1 MEPAA
6 LRPVPAYD
14 DRTAVLFNMRL
25 LAENN
30 KPDSAA
36 ELAELVQSEDGLNVI
51 TSMPEV
57 FNVILVA
64 CNSVQKCEI
73 LVTAGAKS
81 NALIGPLALREAKKR
96 GIQDLIRYWERAVNT
111 KPETE

>member
-14 DRTAVLFNMRL
+14 DRIAVLFNMRL

-30 KPDSAA
+30 KPGSAA

-51 TSMPEV
+51 KSMPNDFDV
-57 FNVILVA
+57 VLVA

-73 LVTAGAKS
+73 LTTAGAKS
-81 NALIGPLALREAKKR
+81 NHFIAPLALREARKR
-96 GIQDLIRYWERAVNT
+96 DIPDLIRYWERAVNT
-111 KPETE
+111 KPETD